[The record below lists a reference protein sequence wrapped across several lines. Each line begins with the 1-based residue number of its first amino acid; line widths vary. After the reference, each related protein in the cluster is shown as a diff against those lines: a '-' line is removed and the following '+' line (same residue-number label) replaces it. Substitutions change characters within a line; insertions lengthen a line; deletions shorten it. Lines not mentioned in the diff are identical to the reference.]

1 MKRKLMKN
9 NIIKFRH
16 SLNDVEILSD
26 IAYCKSVFDKH
37 ELDLESNFMNPDVV
51 HAYQFVNMI
60 RINAK
65 SDEVYNSALKVI
77 AYYGDLLYGKD
88 TRINHWRAQRLLEK
102 GYELTKVVMK

>member
-1 MKRKLMKN
+1 MKN

-37 ELDLESNFMNPDVV
+37 EFDLESNFMNPDVV